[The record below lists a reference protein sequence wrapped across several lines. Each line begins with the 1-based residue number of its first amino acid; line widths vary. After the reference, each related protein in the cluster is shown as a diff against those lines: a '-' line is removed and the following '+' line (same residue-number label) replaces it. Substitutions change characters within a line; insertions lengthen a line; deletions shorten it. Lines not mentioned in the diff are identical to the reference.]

1 MKSSL
6 IAITTALALSIGGTA
21 AVFAQDA
28 TTTTAPATL
37 EECLVQEGAGA
48 TAPGD
53 SLASETDTDGDNE
66 DTTDTPSAQGLAPA
80 VDGAVVCPDT
90 DDTTN

>member
-6 IAITTALALSIGGTA
+6 ITLTAALALSIGGASA
-21 AVFAQDA
+21 AFAQDA
-28 TTTTAPATL
+28 AAPATL

-53 SLASETDTDGDNE
+53 SIASETDTDGDNAE
-66 DTTDTPSAQGLAPA
+66 TTDTPSAQGLEPA
-80 VDGAVVCPDT
+80 LGQGVVCPDV
-90 DDTTN
+90 DDSND

>member
-6 IAITTALALSIGGTA
+6 IAVTTALAFSIAGSA

-28 TTTTAPATL
+28 AAPATL

-53 SLASETDTDGDNE
+53 SISSETDTDGDNE
-66 DTTDTPSAQGLAPA
+66 ATTDSPSAQGLEPA
-80 VDGAVVCPDT
+80 LGEAVACPDT
-90 DDTTN
+90 DNSTN